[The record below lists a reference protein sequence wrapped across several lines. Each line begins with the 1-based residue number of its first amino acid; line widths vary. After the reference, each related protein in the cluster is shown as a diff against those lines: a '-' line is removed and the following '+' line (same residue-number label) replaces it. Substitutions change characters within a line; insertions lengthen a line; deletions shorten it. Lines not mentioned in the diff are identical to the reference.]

1 MDAFLFIFFMIGY
14 LQKYITR
21 YNYDRERRKYHH
33 KVEVNLLIDESEIN
47 DYLGEAKKLI
57 LDGKFRIALNSN
69 RLTDLSLFDE
79 YLINEESVKSILLN
93 LTVYDFCEKVQN
105 KHANFNHEWLYVFG
119 KEIDLIKRFEE
130 KSEMVPLYIKFNKIE
145 DKFLIVVSFHKQK
158 YPLVYYFQ

>member
-1 MDAFLFIFFMIGY
+1 M
-14 LQKYITR
+14 
-21 YNYDRERRKYHH
+21 
-33 KVEVNLLIDESEIN
+33 IDESEIN

-69 RLTDLSLFDE
+69 RLTNLSLFDE

-145 DKFLIVVSFHKQK
+145 DKLLIVVSFHKQK
-158 YPLVYYFQ
+158 CQLVYYFQ

>member
-14 LQKYITR
+14 LQKIS
-21 YNYDRERRKYHH
+21 YDIIVIEKEECHH

-69 RLTDLSLFDE
+69 RLTNLSLFDE

-130 KSEMVPLYIKFNKIE
+130 KSEMVLLYIKFNKIE

>member
-1 MDAFLFIFFMIGY
+1 MEA
-14 LQKYITR
+14 
-21 YNYDRERRKYHH
+21 
-33 KVEVNLLIDESEIN
+33 NLLIDESEIN

-69 RLTDLSLFDE
+69 RLTNLSLFDE

-93 LTVYDFCEKVQN
+93 LTVYDFCEKVQK

>member
-1 MDAFLFIFFMIGY
+1 MG
-14 LQKYITR
+14 
-21 YNYDRERRKYHH
+21 
-33 KVEVNLLIDESEIN
+33 VNLLIDESEIN

-69 RLTDLSLFDE
+69 RLTNLSLFDE

-130 KSEMVPLYIKFNKIE
+130 KSEIVLLYIKFNKIE

>member
-1 MDAFLFIFFMIGY
+1 M
-14 LQKYITR
+14 
-21 YNYDRERRKYHH
+21 
-33 KVEVNLLIDESEIN
+33 IDESEIN

-69 RLTDLSLFDE
+69 RLTNLSLFDE

-105 KHANFNHEWLYVFG
+105 KHANFDHEWLYVFG

>member
-1 MDAFLFIFFMIGY
+1 M
-14 LQKYITR
+14 
-21 YNYDRERRKYHH
+21 
-33 KVEVNLLIDESEIN
+33 IDESEIN

-69 RLTDLSLFDE
+69 RLTNLSLFDE

-130 KSEMVPLYIKFNKIE
+130 KSEMVPLYIKFNKTE

>member
-1 MDAFLFIFFMIGY
+1 M
-14 LQKYITR
+14 
-21 YNYDRERRKYHH
+21 
-33 KVEVNLLIDESEIN
+33 IDESEIN

-69 RLTDLSLFDE
+69 RLTNLSLFDE
-79 YLINEESVKSILLN
+79 YLINEKSVKSILLN

-158 YPLVYYFQ
+158 YPLMYYFQ

>member
-1 MDAFLFIFFMIGY
+1 M
-14 LQKYITR
+14 
-21 YNYDRERRKYHH
+21 
-33 KVEVNLLIDESEIN
+33 EVNLLIDESEIN

-69 RLTDLSLFDE
+69 RLTNLSLFDE
-79 YLINEESVKSILLN
+79 YLINEESVKSILLD

-130 KSEMVPLYIKFNKIE
+130 KSEMVLLYIKFNKIE

>member
-1 MDAFLFIFFMIGY
+1 M
-14 LQKYITR
+14 
-21 YNYDRERRKYHH
+21 
-33 KVEVNLLIDESEIN
+33 IDESEIN

-69 RLTDLSLFDE
+69 RLTNLSLFDE

-105 KHANFNHEWLYVFG
+105 KHANFNHEWPYVFG

>member
-1 MDAFLFIFFMIGY
+1 M
-14 LQKYITR
+14 
-21 YNYDRERRKYHH
+21 
-33 KVEVNLLIDESEIN
+33 NLLIDESEIN
-47 DYLGEAKKLI
+47 DYLGKKKLI

-69 RLTDLSLFDE
+69 RLTNLSLFDE

>member
-1 MDAFLFIFFMIGY
+1 M
-14 LQKYITR
+14 
-21 YNYDRERRKYHH
+21 
-33 KVEVNLLIDESEIN
+33 IDESEIN

-69 RLTDLSLFDE
+69 RLTNLSLFDE

-158 YPLVYYFQ
+158 YQLVYYFQ

>member
-1 MDAFLFIFFMIGY
+1 M
-14 LQKYITR
+14 
-21 YNYDRERRKYHH
+21 
-33 KVEVNLLIDESEIN
+33 EVNLLIDESEIN

-69 RLTDLSLFDE
+69 RLTNLSLFDE

-130 KSEMVPLYIKFNKIE
+130 KSEMVPLYIKFNKVE

>member
-1 MDAFLFIFFMIGY
+1 M
-14 LQKYITR
+14 
-21 YNYDRERRKYHH
+21 
-33 KVEVNLLIDESEIN
+33 EVNLLIDESEIN

-69 RLTDLSLFDE
+69 RLTNLSIFDE

>member
-1 MDAFLFIFFMIGY
+1 M
-14 LQKYITR
+14 
-21 YNYDRERRKYHH
+21 
-33 KVEVNLLIDESEIN
+33 EVNLLIDESEIN

-69 RLTDLSLFDE
+69 RLTNLSLFDE
-79 YLINEESVKSILLN
+79 YLINEESDKSILLN

>member
-1 MDAFLFIFFMIGY
+1 MIE
-14 LQKYITR
+14 K
-21 YNYDRERRKYHH
+21 EEKCHH
-33 KVEVNLLIDESEIN
+33 KVEVNLLIDESEIKH
-47 DYLGEAKKLI
+47 YLGEAKKLI

-69 RLTDLSLFDE
+69 RLTNLSLFDE

-130 KSEMVPLYIKFNKIE
+130 KSEMVPLYIKFNKLE

>member
-1 MDAFLFIFFMIGY
+1 M
-14 LQKYITR
+14 
-21 YNYDRERRKYHH
+21 
-33 KVEVNLLIDESEIN
+33 EVNLLIDESEIN

-69 RLTDLSLFDE
+69 RLTNLSLFDE

-119 KEIDLIKRFEE
+119 KEIDLIKRFEK

>member
-1 MDAFLFIFFMIGY
+1 M
-14 LQKYITR
+14 
-21 YNYDRERRKYHH
+21 
-33 KVEVNLLIDESEIN
+33 EVNLLIDESEIN

-69 RLTDLSLFDE
+69 RLTNLSLFDE

-130 KSEMVPLYIKFNKIE
+130 KSEMVPLYIMFNKIE

>member
-1 MDAFLFIFFMIGY
+1 M
-14 LQKYITR
+14 
-21 YNYDRERRKYHH
+21 
-33 KVEVNLLIDESEIN
+33 IDESEIN

-69 RLTDLSLFDE
+69 RLTNLSLFDE

-130 KSEMVPLYIKFNKIE
+130 KSEMVPLYIRFNKIE

>member
-1 MDAFLFIFFMIGY
+1 M
-14 LQKYITR
+14 
-21 YNYDRERRKYHH
+21 
-33 KVEVNLLIDESEIN
+33 IDESEIN

-69 RLTDLSLFDE
+69 RLTNLSLFDE
-79 YLINEESVKSILLN
+79 YLINEESDKSILLN

>member
-1 MDAFLFIFFMIGY
+1 M
-14 LQKYITR
+14 
-21 YNYDRERRKYHH
+21 
-33 KVEVNLLIDESEIN
+33 IDESEIN

-69 RLTDLSLFDE
+69 RLTNLSLFDE
-79 YLINEESVKSILLN
+79 YLLNEESVKPILLN

-105 KHANFNHEWLYVFG
+105 KHANFNHEWLYIFG
-119 KEIDLIKRFEE
+119 KEINLMKRFEE

>member
-1 MDAFLFIFFMIGY
+1 M
-14 LQKYITR
+14 
-21 YNYDRERRKYHH
+21 
-33 KVEVNLLIDESEIN
+33 IDESEIN

-69 RLTDLSLFDE
+69 RLTNLSLFDE

-145 DKFLIVVSFHKQK
+145 DNFLIVVSFHKQK

>member
-1 MDAFLFIFFMIGY
+1 M
-14 LQKYITR
+14 
-21 YNYDRERRKYHH
+21 
-33 KVEVNLLIDESEIN
+33 EVNLLIVESEIN

-69 RLTDLSLFDE
+69 RLTNLSLFDE

-145 DKFLIVVSFHKQK
+145 DKFLIVVSFHKK
-158 YPLVYYFQ
+158 NIHWCIIFNKRRR

>member
-1 MDAFLFIFFMIGY
+1 M
-14 LQKYITR
+14 
-21 YNYDRERRKYHH
+21 
-33 KVEVNLLIDESEIN
+33 EVNLLIDESEIN

-69 RLTDLSLFDE
+69 RLTNLSLFDE
-79 YLINEESVKSILLN
+79 YLMNEESVKSILLN

-105 KHANFNHEWLYVFG
+105 KHANFNHEWLHVFG
-119 KEIDLIKRFEE
+119 KEIDLIKRLEE
-130 KSEMVPLYIKFNKIE
+130 KSEMVLLYIKFNKIE

>member
-1 MDAFLFIFFMIGY
+1 MEANF
-14 LQKYITR
+14 
-21 YNYDRERRKYHH
+21 
-33 KVEVNLLIDESEIN
+33 LIDESEIN

-69 RLTDLSLFDE
+69 RLTNLSLFDE

-119 KEIDLIKRFEE
+119 KEIDLMKKVKWFHCILSLIK
-130 KSEMVPLYIKFNKIE
+130 
-145 DKFLIVVSFHKQK
+145 
-158 YPLVYYFQ
+158 

>member
-1 MDAFLFIFFMIGY
+1 M
-14 LQKYITR
+14 
-21 YNYDRERRKYHH
+21 
-33 KVEVNLLIDESEIN
+33 EVNLLIDESEIN

-69 RLTDLSLFDE
+69 RLTNLSLFDE

-93 LTVYDFCEKVQN
+93 LTVYDFFEKVQN

>member
-1 MDAFLFIFFMIGY
+1 M
-14 LQKYITR
+14 
-21 YNYDRERRKYHH
+21 
-33 KVEVNLLIDESEIN
+33 IDESEIN

-69 RLTDLSLFDE
+69 RLTNLSLFDE

-105 KHANFNHEWLYVFG
+105 KHANFNHERLYVFG

>member
-1 MDAFLFIFFMIGY
+1 M
-14 LQKYITR
+14 
-21 YNYDRERRKYHH
+21 
-33 KVEVNLLIDESEIN
+33 EVNLLIDESEIN

-93 LTVYDFCEKVQN
+93 LMVYDFCEKVQN